1 LPRAVDLG
9 KYVPVERT
17 ERDRFRVLFVGAV
30 GLRKG
35 FLDLARAWRDLAL
48 PGGELLVVGQV
59 HDEIVPLLKRYREDP
74 TIRFVGHVR
83 EGAARFYRQADVFAL
98 PSLVEGSAKTTY
110 EAMAAGL
117 PVVTTPNA
125 GSVVRDGIDGFIVPI
140 RDPDA
145 IKERLFLLYEN
156 REMARAMGKSGQVRM
171 ASSSWD
177 TYENRV
183 ISIYGNLIGRNAGT

>member
-1 LPRAVDLG
+1 
-9 KYVPVERT
+9 
-17 ERDRFRVLFVGAV
+17 VGVV

-74 TIRFVGHVR
+74 TIRFVGHVS

-140 RDPDA
+140 RDQDA
-145 IKERLFLLYEN
+145 LKRRLLFLYEN
-156 REMARAMGKSGQVRM
+156 RDAARAMGGAARKRVGDF
-171 ASSSWD
+171 SWE
-177 TYENRV
+177 TYEGRL
-183 ISIYGNLIGRNAGT
+183 IDLYGELMGAGQIGPEGSADG